1 MSSMT
6 IIRLLE
12 LQAWPTFSI
21 RVTQAVLAASSTSS
35 VSRMM
40 YGSEPPSSR
49 TTFFRLRPAVS
60 ATAVPARSE
69 PVNDTPRSRGSA
81 IIAATCSWVANR
93 LTYTPSGTPA
103 SFMICAIAPAEVGG
117 ALGEQLGDSLH
128 DRGAL
133 GDRAQPP
140 GRERL
145 GRGGERLR
153 YLRVRGEGKSLG
165 HLAGRRVGYLI
176 GRGLRHCLLPVSR

>member
-35 VSRMM
+35 VSRTM

-69 PVNDTPRSRGSA
+69 PVSDTPRSRGSA
-81 IIAATCSWVANR
+81 IIAATCSWVAKR

-103 SFMICAIAPAEVGG
+103 SFMICAIARAEVGQFS
-117 ALGEQLGDSLH
+117 ACLSMTVL
-128 DRGAL
+128 
-133 GDRAQPP
+133 PTI
-140 GRERL
+140 RL
-145 GRGGERLR
+145 GAAN
-153 YLRVRGEGKSLG
+153 
-165 HLAGRRVGYLI
+165 LATW
-176 GRGLRHCLLPVSR
+176 

>member
-21 RVTQAVLAASSTSS
+21 RVTQAVLAAPSTSS

-69 PVNDTPRSRGSA
+69 PVSDTP
-81 IIAATCSWVANR
+81 CS
-93 LTYTPSGTPA
+93 
-103 SFMICAIAPAEVGG
+103 
-117 ALGEQLGDSLH
+117 
-128 DRGAL
+128 
-133 GDRAQPP
+133 
-140 GRERL
+140 
-145 GRGGERLR
+145 
-153 YLRVRGEGKSLG
+153 
-165 HLAGRRVGYLI
+165 RRVGDH
-176 GRGLRHCLLPVSR
+176 RGDLPVGREEVDVHAVRHARVLHDLR

>member
-21 RVTQAVLAASSTSS
+21 RVTQAVLAASWTLS

-60 ATAVPARSE
+60 ATNVPARPE
-69 PVNDTPRSRGSA
+69 PVRDTARRPRAAAIPGRRGAARRRAVQPGSR
-81 IIAATCSWVANR
+81 
-93 LTYTPSGTPA
+93 
-103 SFMICAIAPAEVGG
+103 
-117 ALGEQLGDSLH
+117 DH
-128 DRGAL
+128 RGAL
-133 GDRAQPP
+133 LVGGEGVDVHAARHACVLHDLRDRQ
-140 GRERL
+140 
-145 GRGGERLR
+145 GRG
-153 YLRVRGEGKSLG
+153 
-165 HLAGRRVGYLI
+165 
-176 GRGLRHCLLPVSR
+176 